1 MWYAPWRQDA
11 RPAPEEGPARSRE
24 GPPHGGAESFE
35 EVTIVNGRISSGGR
49 AAHIRAGRG
58 LLLVW
63 LAGAMLVSWSQAGAS
78 LTHEP
83 NYTHIKVI
91 MIDYRYTNTPEEL
104 EFLSDHA
111 DLVIGDLEGYGDS
124 PQLTYTNYYCMYVGN
139 REYEDARQ
147 WAARQGVDFEAFF
160 IHYAEET
167 EARFG
172 SETRILP
179 AGSRVPTY
187 NWYGSEGDLT
197 KAGARVVTNPG
208 NPNYRAWKLD
218 SLEQQMGDE
227 HDGIFVDNT
236 SFDHLIQPP
245 TILRGGSIAEY
256 PTDTGLSYG
265 TALLTLFA
273 EFSARFGPARV
284 QVPNVSMYP
293 DDPRVYPYVWGF
305 YREAWNQPQRWQY
318 YATIEKNI
326 ADSTAAGVVANALG
340 GFAAEPRYEIP
351 LLANF
356 YLVKNDTCYFF
367 PFLRHVKDEW
377 GIDPRLNQWFGA
389 VAYDVGQPV
398 GDRYTLDVGIDP
410 SSPLRDTMTA
420 TVEKVGYSYRL
431 TDPSKSWTDE
441 QWRNLWV
448 LFPSGY
454 AIKAYHSGADWI
466 SVYAPEEVP
475 SDGVYRL
482 GSSTYGVLA
491 REYENALIV
500 FRPMGANQ
508 QVGDL
513 SAVDV
518 PLPATAGN
526 PSGRY
531 FVLDRDGLTG
541 ATAVTS
547 ISLRGADGAIL
558 VNDSRDAGTASLYL
572 TIDRTE
578 VVSGAL
584 ITYTIS
590 WRNTMDTAARS
601 AVIHNVIPAATSYVA
616 GSAEAS
622 GGYVD
627 GTDVRWD
634 LGDLAPGASGTVSFQ
649 VRVD

>member
-1 MWYAPWRQDA
+1 MM
-11 RPAPEEGPARSRE
+11 
-24 GPPHGGAESFE
+24 
-35 EVTIVNGRISSGGR
+35 NGRASSGGR
-49 AAHIRAGRG
+49 VRQTRPGMVF
-58 LLLVW
+58 LLLW

-78 LTHEP
+78 LTHQP
-83 NYTHIKVI
+83 DLSHIKVI
-91 MIDYRYTNTPEEL
+91 MIDYKHSNTPEEL
-104 EFLSDHA
+104 EFLSSRA
-111 DLVIGDLEGYGDS
+111 DLVIGGTLEGYGDS
-124 PQLTYTNYYCMYVGN
+124 PGLAYTNYYCMYVGN
-139 REYEDARQ
+139 EEYEDARQ

-167 EARFG
+167 EAKFG
-172 SETRILP
+172 SETHVLA

-187 NWYGSEGDLT
+187 NWSGSGGDLT
-197 KAGARVVTNPG
+197 SQGARVVMNPG

-218 SLEQQMGDE
+218 YLEQRMADGY
-227 HDGIFVDNT
+227 DGIFIDNT
-236 SFDHLIQPP
+236 SFDHFIQPP

-256 PTDTGLSYG
+256 PTDPELSYG

-273 EFSARFGPARV
+273 DFSARFGPTRA

-305 YREAWNQPQRWQY
+305 YREGWNQPQRWQH

-326 ADSTAAGVVANALG
+326 ADSTAAGVVANAMG
-340 GFAAEPRYEIP
+340 GFAAEPRYEMP

-367 PFLRHVKDEW
+367 PFLRHVEDQW

-389 VAYDVGQPV
+389 VAYDVGQPK
-398 GDRYTLDVGIDP
+398 GDRYRLDNGIDP

-420 TVEKVGYSYRL
+420 TVEKVGYTYRL
-431 TDPSKSWTDE
+431 TDHSRNWTAE
-441 QWRNLWV
+441 QWQNLWV
-448 LFPSGY
+448 VFPGGY
-454 AIKAYHSGADWI
+454 AIKAYHSGNNWVELYD
-466 SVYAPEEVP
+466 PREVP
-475 SDGVYRL
+475 TNGVYRL
-482 GSSTYGVLA
+482 GTYTYEVLA
-491 REYENALIV
+491 REYDNALV
-500 FRPMGANQ
+500 LMRPAVWGNTE
-508 QVGDL
+508 VGDP
-513 SAVDV
+513 SAAQVA
-518 PLPATAGN
+518 LPVTDDN

-531 FVLDRDGLTG
+531 FYLDRDGVVGTTPL
-541 ATAVTS
+541 TS

-558 VNDSRDAGTASLYL
+558 VKESRVAGAASLYL

-590 WRNTMDTAARS
+590 WRNTMDTAARG
-601 AVIHNVIPAATSYVA
+601 AVIHNVIPTATSYVA
-616 GSAEAS
+616 DSAEAS
-622 GGYVD
+622 GGYAD

-634 LGDLAPGASGTVSFQ
+634 LGDLPPGASGTVSFR